1 MENNLKGVST
11 SMSKTLCIWTHM
23 YSSRNVRWELEN
35 VKWFFLIQQGKEGKE
50 ADLKINE
57 MLIDIQLIDK
67 QNEKSRTL
75 SGGMKRKL
83 RFTTLIFT

>member
-1 MENNLKGVST
+1 MKNNLKDVST
-11 SMSKTLCIWTHM
+11 SMSKMLCIWTPM
-23 YSSRNVRWELEN
+23 YSSRNVGWELEN

-83 RFTTLIFT
+83 RLTSLIFT